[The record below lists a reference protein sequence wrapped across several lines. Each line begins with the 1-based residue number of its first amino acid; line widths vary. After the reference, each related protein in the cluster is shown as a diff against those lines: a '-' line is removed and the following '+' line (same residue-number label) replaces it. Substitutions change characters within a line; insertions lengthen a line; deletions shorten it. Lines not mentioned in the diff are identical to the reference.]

1 MGPPPTLSQ
10 TGLVP
15 ADARSITFST
25 APNRSDAV
33 VTLNGVPI
41 PLVQTGFGRLAGN
54 IATFAGTEAQLTFST
69 TGTPGPGGGA
79 GWWLYF
85 DDVQF
90 SPTAVPEPDIFALSA
105 LGTLLG
111 WRILGRRR
119 CLRN

>member
-1 MGPPPTLSQ
+1 LSLGAPAVGLMGPSFPNAPGYAPLQGSYSVLLQYFGAMGPPPTLSQ

-15 ADARSITFST
+15 ADARSITFLT

-41 PLVQTGFGRLAGN
+41 PLLQTGFGRLAGN

-79 GWWLYF
+79 G
-85 DDVQF
+85 
-90 SPTAVPEPDIFALSA
+90 
-105 LGTLLG
+105 
-111 WRILGRRR
+111 
-119 CLRN
+119 

>member
-15 ADARSITFST
+15 ADAQSITFST
-25 APNRSDAV
+25 APSRSDGV

-41 PLVQTGFGRLAGN
+41 PLISISEGRIAGN
-54 IATFAGTEAQLTFST
+54 IAAFAGTEAQLTFST

-90 SPTAVPEPDIFALSA
+90 SPTAVPEPNIFALSA

-111 WRILGRRR
+111 CRILGRRR